1 MKKRVELRG
10 FTLIELMIAVAII
23 GILSAIAYPAY
34 QDYVRRSNRAE
45 AQAILM
51 ENAQL
56 FERFF
61 TANNTY
67 VGAGTAVLT
76 TAQSQSP
83 KTGTAKYTISA
94 TTETASAFTLQA
106 APSGGYSDPKCGT
119 LTLNQVGTTTKSGTG
134 SLSDCW
140 KN

>member
-1 MKKRVELRG
+1 
-10 FTLIELMIAVAII
+10 
-23 GILSAIAYPAY
+23 
-34 QDYVRRSNRAE
+34 
-45 AQAILM
+45 M
-51 ENAQL
+51 ENAQV

-67 VGAGTAVLT
+67 VGAEAAVLT
-76 TAQSQSP
+76 TDQSP

-106 APSGGYSDPKCGT
+106 ALTGGSTDPKCGT
-119 LTLNQVGTTTKSGTG
+119 LTLNQAGTVTESGTG
-134 SLSDCW
+134 ALSDCW